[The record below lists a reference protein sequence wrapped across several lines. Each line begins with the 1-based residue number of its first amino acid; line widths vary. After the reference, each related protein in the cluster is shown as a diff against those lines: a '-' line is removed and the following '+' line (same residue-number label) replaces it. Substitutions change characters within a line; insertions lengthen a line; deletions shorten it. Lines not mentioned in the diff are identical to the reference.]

1 MEADVAEC
9 IRVGRMV
16 ADNLGLLCW
25 WSKKDRNHEN
35 HLLGFDTCY
44 LWSKR
49 NNGVF
54 KHCKSTLGAK
64 GLRVMGD

>member
-1 MEADVAEC
+1 MAEC
-9 IRVGRMV
+9 IRFGMWQTTW
-16 ADNLGLLCW
+16 ASSAG
-25 WSKKDRNHEN
+25 KEHRNHEN

-54 KHCKSTLGAK
+54 KHCKSTFSAK

>member
-1 MEADVAEC
+1 MAEC
-9 IRVGRMV
+9 IGVGRMV

-25 WSKKDRNHEN
+25 WSKEDRNHEN

-49 NNGVF
+49 NNSVF
-54 KHCKSTLGAK
+54 KHCKSTFSAK